1 MKEVLREDSVV
12 LYKKRKRKQNII
24 WSLYRNGVT
33 TLPQLA
39 DVLHTSVPS
48 ITDLV
53 DGLVQENWVSV
64 AATAIGNN
72 GRRPSLFA
80 LNPEHHLIWV
90 IDISTHGV
98 SMLLVNS
105 WHDVIFRYQADLFLE
120 NSTLFVRQLL
130 EFIMTTVE
138 RVPVPREQVSAI
150 GIAMPGL
157 IDEETGLNLTYE
169 CMNLSGVSFKDWL
182 THEFMMPVFI
192 INDTKATVLGES
204 RFGKGQDK
212 RHILSINI
220 DWGVGLGIVLNGEVF
235 QGASGFAGE
244 LGHIQMDPLGER
256 CTCGKIGCLDTITSA
271 PSVLRRIKRALR
283 DGHESLLQKYAANP
297 DQLTIGEVLKAAR
310 KKDPLVTKVL
320 EETGLLLGKGLAIA
334 INILNPEIIII
345 DGILSQAGEQL
356 TQPIKD
362 AIQMYC
368 LGAFVQ
374 KISVENTTLDGNA
387 RWLGTH
393 AFVMENLIATY

>member
-1 MKEVLREDSVV
+1 MKEVFKEDSVV

-24 WSLYRNGVT
+24 WSLYRNGVM

-39 DVLHTSVPS
+39 EGLHTSVPS
-48 ITDLV
+48 ITELV

-72 GRRPSLFA
+72 GRRPNLFA
-80 LNPEHHLIWV
+80 LNPEHQLVWV

-98 SMLLVNS
+98 DMLLVNS
-105 WHDVIFRYQADLFLE
+105 WHDVIFRYQANLFLE
-120 NSTLFVRQLL
+120 NSSLFVRQLL
-130 EFIMTTVE
+130 EFIVNTVDGM
-138 RVPVPREQVSAI
+138 PMPKEQVKAI
-150 GIAMPGL
+150 GISMPGL

-244 LGHIQMDPLGER
+244 LGHIQMDPHGER
-256 CTCGKIGCLDTITSA
+256 CSCGKIGCLDTITSA
-271 PSVLRRIKRALR
+271 PSVLRRIKKLLKN
-283 DGHESLLQKYAANP
+283 GQESILQKYADNL
-297 DQLTIGEVLKAAR
+297 DQLTINEVLKAAR
-310 KKDPLVTKVL
+310 KKDLLVAEVL
-320 EETGLLLGKGLAIA
+320 QETGLLLGKGLAIA

-345 DGILSQAGEQL
+345 DGILSQVGGQL
-356 TQPIKD
+356 TQPIKE
-362 AIQMYC
+362 AIQTYC

-374 KISVENTTLDGNA
+374 KITVESTTLDGNA